1 MELAVL
7 IAGKSMLLLT
17 AVGLMLIPMAI
28 LLPVGLMIDKLSQLL
43 FERYA
48 SHILG
53 GSKTQPTPEERGESQ
68 VVKGAEPMVG
78 GVRK

>member
-7 IAGKSMLLLT
+7 TAEKLMLLLA
-17 AVGLMLIPMAI
+17 AVGLILIPMAI
-28 LLPVGLMIDKLSQLL
+28 LLPVGLMIDKLSQWL

-48 SHILG
+48 SHVLR
-53 GSKTQPTPEERGESQ
+53 GSETQPVPEERGESQ
-68 VVKGAEPMVG
+68 VVDGAERIVG